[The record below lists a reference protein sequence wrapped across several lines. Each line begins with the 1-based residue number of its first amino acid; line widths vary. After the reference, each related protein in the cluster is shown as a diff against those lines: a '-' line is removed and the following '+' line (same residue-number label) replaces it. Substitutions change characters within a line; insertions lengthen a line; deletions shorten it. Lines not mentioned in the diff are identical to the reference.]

1 MVSIIFVNFWTSK
14 HIKKLLEKLKNE
26 NFEIIIWNNS
36 KDDEIF
42 CDDVKVINS
51 PYNIGFGPAVNRAV
65 KLANFNY
72 ILLINPDCD
81 FEVKV
86 IYELYK
92 FLSSSENAFAVSPKI
107 ISNNN
112 KIWPSARRVK
122 NPFLLFFGRRSILR
136 FFNLSKKFLYLD
148 KDDKI
153 VEVEAL
159 VGTFLMFK
167 KNIFLK
173 LGGFDEKFF
182 FYGEDLDISLRALKN
197 GYKLFLLN
205 YLVVKH
211 NVGITRR
218 IKNSFAEFKR
228 AKSLF
233 LFMIKNY
240 FIFKLLFPLLLIG
253 FLFYSLILMVR
264 DLFDYK
270 IRDID
275 FANHF
280 Q

>member
-1 MVSIIFVNFWTSK
+1 MVSVIFVNFWTSK

-26 NFEIIIWNNS
+26 NFEIIVWNNS
-36 KDDEIF
+36 KEDEILE
-42 CDDVKVINS
+42 DSIKIINS
-51 PYNIGFGPAVNRAV
+51 SYNIGFGPAVNRAV

-72 ILLINPDCD
+72 ILLINPDCKFD
-81 FEVKV
+81 VKV
-86 IYELYK
+86 IYELYN
-92 FLSSSENAFAVSPKI
+92 FLRNNEKVFAVSPKI
-107 ISNNN
+107 ISNN
-112 KIWPSARRVK
+112 KIWPSARRIT
-122 NPFLLFFGRRSILR
+122 NPFLLFFGRRSIFR
-136 FFNLSKKFLYLD
+136 FSKLSKKFLYLD
-148 KDDKI
+148 KNDKI
-153 VEVEAL
+153 VEVEGL

-167 KNIFLK
+167 KDIFLK

-182 FYGEDLDISLRALKN
+182 FYAEDLDLSLRALKS

-205 YLVVKH
+205 YLVVEH
-211 NVGITRR
+211 DVGITRK

-240 FIFKLLFPLLLIG
+240 FIFKLLSPFLLVG
-253 FLFYSLILMVR
+253 FLYYTLILMIR
-264 DLFDYK
+264 ELFNFK
-270 IRDID
+270 IKDID

>member
-14 HIKKLLEKLKNE
+14 YIKKLLKKLKNE
-26 NFEIIIWNNS
+26 NFEIIVWNNS
-36 KDDEIF
+36 KEDEIF
-42 CDDVKVINS
+42 DDGIKVINS

-65 KLANFNY
+65 KLTSFNY

-81 FEVKV
+81 FQVDV

-92 FLSSSENAFAVSPKI
+92 FLSNNEKVFAVSPKI
-107 ISNNN
+107 ISNN
-112 KIWPSARRVK
+112 KIWPSARRIK
-122 NPFLLFFGRRSILR
+122 NPFLLFFGRRSIFR
-136 FFNLSKKFLYLD
+136 FSKLSKKFLYLD
-148 KDDKI
+148 ESDKI
-153 VEVEAL
+153 VEVEGL
-159 VGTFLMFK
+159 IGTFLMFK
-167 KNIFLK
+167 KDIFLK

-182 FYGEDLDISLRALKN
+182 FYAEDLDLSLRAYKS

-205 YLVVKH
+205 YLVVEH
-211 NVGITRR
+211 SVGITRK

-240 FIFKLLFPLLLIG
+240 FIFKLVFPLILLG
-253 FLFYSLILMVR
+253 FLYYALILMIR
-264 DLFDYK
+264 DLFDFK
-270 IRDID
+270 VKDID
-275 FANHF
+275 FANHS